1 MKETTMLNRITLL
14 FLGCLTSGC
23 LATAP
28 IHPEATRHN
37 ATGVTHL
44 QSGRL
49 KQAATSFHL
58 SLEYNP
64 CHPDA
69 LHNLALIALLNE
81 DLATAERYE
90 NEALTCRPD
99 LVQAINGLGVVRR
112 AQGNLE
118 EALEMF
124 EQAIAMDPGYLEA
137 RKNLILTAL
146 DLGRRERARV
156 QLNRLAILAPE
167 DPFIPEVDDVLHN
180 TIH

>member
-1 MKETTMLNRITLL
+1 MFIRISLL
-14 FLGCLTSGC
+14 SLGCLFSAC

-28 IHPEATRHN
+28 IHPEASRHN
-37 ATGVTHL
+37 NTGVEHL

-49 KQAATSFHL
+49 EQAATSFHL

-81 DLATAERYE
+81 DLTTAEKYE

-99 LVQAINGLGVVRR
+99 LVQAVNGLGVIKR
-112 AQGNLE
+112 ARGNLE
-118 EALEMF
+118 EALETF

-137 RKNLILTAL
+137 RKNLIITAL
-146 DLGRRERARV
+146 DLGDREKAEVQTRRLR
-156 QLNRLAILAPE
+156 ILAPE
-167 DPFIPEVDDVLHN
+167 DPLAKETF
-180 TIH
+180 

>member
-1 MKETTMLNRITLL
+1 MLFRMTLF
-14 FLGCLTSGC
+14 FLGSIFSGC

-28 IHPEATRHN
+28 IHPEASRHN
-37 ATGVTHL
+37 NTGVEHL

-69 LHNLALIALLNE
+69 LHNLALVALLNQ
-81 DLATAERYE
+81 DLPTAERYE
-90 NEALTCRPD
+90 NEALVCRPD
-99 LVQAINGLGVVRR
+99 LVQAVNGLGVIKR
-112 AQGNLE
+112 AQGSLE
-118 EALEMF
+118 EALEIF

-146 DLGRRERARV
+146 DLGKRERARI
-156 QLNRLAILAPE
+156 QLNRLAILAPD
-167 DPFIPEVDDVLHN
+167 DPFIPEVDDVLDITN
-180 TIH
+180 N

>member
-1 MKETTMLNRITLL
+1 MLFRIALLLPGTL
-14 FLGCLTSGC
+14 FSAC
-23 LATAP
+23 LATSP
-28 IHPEATRHN
+28 IHPEASRLN
-37 ATGVTHL
+37 SAGVKHL

-49 KQAATSFHL
+49 QAAATSFHL

-69 LHNLALIALLNE
+69 LHNLALISILNE
-81 DLATAERYE
+81 DLPAAEKYE

-99 LVQAINGLGVVRR
+99 LVQAVNGLGVIRR

-118 EALEMF
+118 EALDHF

-146 DLGRRERARV
+146 DLGDRNKAEVHTRRLR
-156 QLNRLAILAPE
+156 ILSPE
-167 DPFIPEVDDVLHN
+167 DPMAKENF
-180 TIH
+180 

>member
-1 MKETTMLNRITLL
+1 MFIRITLL
-14 FLGCLTSGC
+14 LLGSLFSAC

-28 IHPEATRHN
+28 LHPEASRHN
-37 ATGVTHL
+37 ITGVEHL

-90 NEALTCRPD
+90 NEALICRPD
-99 LVQAINGLGVVRR
+99 LVQAVNGLGVVKR
-112 AQGNLE
+112 AQGNME
-118 EALEMF
+118 EALEIF
-124 EQAIAMDPGYLEA
+124 EQAIAMDPGYLDA
-137 RKNLILTAL
+137 RKNLIITAL
-146 DLGRRERARV
+146 DLGNREKAEVHTRRLR
-156 QLNRLAILAPE
+156 ILSPE
-167 DPFIPEVDDVLHN
+167 DPLLAELEW
-180 TIH
+180 

>member
-1 MKETTMLNRITLL
+1 MFTRITLL
-14 FLGCLTSGC
+14 FLGSLFSAC

-28 IHPEATRHN
+28 IHPEASRHN
-37 ATGVTHL
+37 TTGVAHL

-90 NEALTCRPD
+90 NEALICRPD
-99 LVQAINGLGVVRR
+99 LVQAVNGLGVIKR
-112 AQGNLE
+112 AQGNME
-118 EALEMF
+118 EALVIF

-137 RKNLILTAL
+137 RKNLIITAL
-146 DLGRRERARV
+146 DLGDRQKAEVHTRRLR
-156 QLNRLAILAPE
+156 ILSPE
-167 DPFIPEVDDVLHN
+167 DPLLAELER
-180 TIH
+180 

>member
-1 MKETTMLNRITLL
+1 MPIRTALL
-14 FLGCLTSGC
+14 FLGGLLTGC

-28 IHPEATRHN
+28 IHPEASRHN
-37 ATGVTHL
+37 NTGVEHL

-49 KQAATSFHL
+49 EQAATSFHL

-69 LHNLALIALLNE
+69 LHNLALIALLNQ
-81 DLATAERYE
+81 DLQTAERYE

-99 LVQAINGLGVVRR
+99 LVQAVNGLGVIER
-112 AQGNLE
+112 AKGNLG
-118 EALEMF
+118 EALEIF

-156 QLNRLAILAPE
+156 QLNRLAILAPD
-167 DPFIPEVDDVLHN
+167 DPFIPEVDDVLSN
-180 TIH
+180 FTQ

>member
-1 MKETTMLNRITLL
+1 MFFRIALL
-14 FLGCLTSGC
+14 FLGGFLPGC

-28 IHPEATRHN
+28 IHPEASRHN
-37 ATGVTHL
+37 TTGVEHL

-49 KQAATSFHL
+49 KAAATAFHL

-81 DLATAERYE
+81 DLPTAERYE
-90 NEALTCRPD
+90 NEALICRPD
-99 LVQAINGLGVVRR
+99 LVQAVNGLGVIER
-112 AQGNLE
+112 AKGNLE
-118 EALEMF
+118 EAMGFF

-146 DLGRRERARV
+146 DLGDRNKAEVHTRRLR
-156 QLNRLAILAPE
+156 ILAPE
-167 DPFIPEVDDVLHN
+167 DPMLAELER
-180 TIH
+180 

>member
-1 MKETTMLNRITLL
+1 MFIRITLL
-14 FLGCLTSGC
+14 SLASLFSAC

-28 IHPEATRHN
+28 IHPEASRHN
-37 ATGVTHL
+37 RTGVDHL

-81 DLATAERYE
+81 DLTTAERYE
-90 NEALTCRPD
+90 NEALICRPD
-99 LVQAINGLGVVRR
+99 LVQAVNGLGVIKR
-112 AQGNLE
+112 ARGNLE
-118 EALEMF
+118 EALDIF
-124 EQAIAMDPGYLEA
+124 EHAIAMDPGYLEA

-146 DLGRRERARV
+146 DLGKREKAKVHTRRLR
-156 QLNRLAILAPE
+156 ILAPE
-167 DPFIPEVDDVLHN
+167 DPMGKEDYDV
-180 TIH
+180 IR

>member
-1 MKETTMLNRITLL
+1 MFTRIILL
-14 FLGCLTSGC
+14 SLGFIFSSC

-28 IHPEATRHN
+28 IHPEASRHN
-37 ATGVTHL
+37 ITGVEHL

-49 KQAATSFHL
+49 KAAATSFHL

-90 NEALTCRPD
+90 NEALVCRPD
-99 LVQAINGLGVVRR
+99 LVQAVNGLGVIKR
-112 AQGNLE
+112 ARGNLE
-118 EALEMF
+118 EALETF

-146 DLGRRERARV
+146 DLGKRERARV
-156 QLNRLAILAPE
+156 HLNRLAILAPD
-167 DPFIPEVDDVLHN
+167 DPFIPEVDDVFLNN
-180 TIH
+180 TH

>member
-1 MKETTMLNRITLL
+1 MLFRITLL
-14 FLGCLTSGC
+14 FLGCFFCGC

-28 IHPEATRHN
+28 IHPEASRHN
-37 ATGVTHL
+37 TTGVAHL

-81 DLATAERYE
+81 DLPTAERYE
-90 NEALTCRPD
+90 KEALICRPD
-99 LVQAINGLGVVRR
+99 LVQAVNGLGVVRR

-156 QLNRLAILAPE
+156 QLNRFAILAPE

-180 TIH
+180 TIN

>member
-1 MKETTMLNRITLL
+1 MKEITMLIRLTPF
-14 FLGCLTSGC
+14 FLVCLISGC

-28 IHPEATRHN
+28 IHPEASRHN
-37 ATGVTHL
+37 TTGVAHL

-49 KQAATSFHL
+49 KPAATSFHL

-69 LHNLALIALLNE
+69 LHNLALIALLNQ
-81 DLATAERYE
+81 DLSTAERYE

-99 LVQAINGLGVVRR
+99 LVQAVNGLGVIER
-112 AQGNLE
+112 AKGNLE
-118 EALEMF
+118 EALDLF

-146 DLGRRERARV
+146 DLGNRKKAEVHTRRLR
-156 QLNRLAILAPE
+156 ILAPK
-167 DPFIPEVDDVLHN
+167 DPMRKELF
-180 TIH
+180 

>member
-1 MKETTMLNRITLL
+1 MLFRITLL
-14 FLGCLTSGC
+14 LTGTLFSAC

-28 IHPEATRHN
+28 LHPEASRLNTK
-37 ATGVTHL
+37 GVEHL

-81 DLATAERYE
+81 DLPAAERYE

-99 LVQAINGLGVVRR
+99 LVQAVNGLGVIRR

-118 EALEMF
+118 EALNFF

-146 DLGRRERARV
+146 DLGDHNKAEVHARRL
-156 QLNRLAILAPE
+156 QILSPE
-167 DPFIPEVDDVLHN
+167 DPLLAELEL
-180 TIH
+180 

>member
-1 MKETTMLNRITLL
+1 MKEMTMLIRIAFL
-14 FLGCLTSGC
+14 FLSGFFTGC

-28 IHPEATRHN
+28 IHPEASRHN
-37 ATGVTHL
+37 NTGVEHL

-81 DLATAERYE
+81 DLPTAERYE
-90 NEALTCRPD
+90 NEALACRPD
-99 LVQAINGLGVVRR
+99 LVQAINGLGVIER
-112 AQGNLE
+112 AKGNLE
-118 EALEMF
+118 KALEIF
-124 EQAIAMDPGYLEA
+124 EHAIAMDPGYLEA

-146 DLGRRERARV
+146 DLGNREKAEVHTRRLR
-156 QLNRLAILAPE
+156 ILAPE
-167 DPFIPEVDDVLHN
+167 DPIGKVDYDV
-180 TIH
+180 IR